1 MYLIK
6 KLFVRYPAA
15 VCGTGA
21 WGDLTQR
28 FFVAEKVNLK
38 IFCNQALQELIHKD
52 FSPSES
58 EETFLPSNAFLFRL
72 SGFDACS
79 DPAMLTGPRWI
90 LSWHWKGDRQKK
102 AFPTFFQRETTFLGF
117 QRQAT
122 KLADDLMQKIPTL
135 YIVRFS

>member
-6 KLFVRYPAA
+6 NCLFANPAA

-79 DPAMLTGPRWI
+79 DPAMLTWPRWI
-90 LSWHWKGDRQKK
+90 LSWLWKGDRQKK
-102 AFPTFFQRETTFLGF
+102 PFPIFFQGETTFLGF

-122 KLADDLMQKIPTL
+122 KLADDLMQKIPAL